1 MFSSFRTPTSQLTDP
16 LLERGRN
23 TDSPLPNTDPRT
35 PDTVPRRLDFNLD
48 DFASPAALP
57 IPMVSPIMDVNIEF
71 KIINHRIESAIIQ
84 AVNQF
89 ETRHPGELNNIHDDT
104 IRHNFFLSLRKNQ
117 HLLYLFRV
125 WAPTLDENQRD
136 NIILQILD
144 QIILHREGCSIIQTE
159 KNKNQLE
166 ELIKANEEESWMKIM
181 SEARRSRSKEIEK
194 LEQLIRD
201 NQLKQKRIII
211 EGSFSAIQLSYKNR
225 ECSIIKS
232 LRDTFPGQN
241 SFCGTAT
248 SPVTSSG
255 IISQGVAELPARNFT
270 LSISG
275 TGDVCSDTTFRL
287 IFNHDELN
295 ESNLINALLKR
306 LSIPGTNTNGTIVT
320 SLYQQSMSCSSCPC
334 ILMGGVAPIKATA
347 PTQRRTRRRRHTE
360 KRQYKKYKIPRSLF
374 KYNKHRRINKS
385 RKS

>member
-1 MFSSFRTPTSQLTDP
+1 MFSFRTPTSQLRDP
-16 LLERGRN
+16 LLERGPN
-23 TDSPLPNTDPRT
+23 TDSPLPNTDRT
-35 PDTVPRRLDFNLD
+35 PDTVPRRLDFNI
-48 DFASPAALP
+48 ASPAAA
-57 IPMVSPIMDVNIEF
+57 SPAAVPMDVNIEF
-71 KIINHRIESAIIQ
+71 NIINHTIESAIIQ

-104 IRHNFFLSLRKNQ
+104 IRHNFFLSLRNNQ
-117 HLLYLFRV
+117 DLLSLFRV
-125 WAPTLDENQRD
+125 WAPTLDVNQRD

-166 ELIKANEEESWMKIM
+166 QLKKANEDESWMKIL
-181 SEARRSRSKEIEK
+181 SDARRSRNKEIER
-194 LEQLIRD
+194 LEQVIRV
-201 NQLKQKRIII
+201 NQVKQKRIIMD
-211 EGSFSAIQLSYKNR
+211 GSFSQIKLSYKNR

-232 LRDTFPGQN
+232 LRVTFPGQN

-255 IISQGVAELPARNFT
+255 IISQGVAELPARDFT
-270 LSISG
+270 LNISG

-295 ESNLINALLKR
+295 ESNLINALLR
-306 LSIPGTNTNGTIVT
+306 HLRISGGSDTNTNGTIVT
-320 SLYQQSMSCSSCPC
+320 SLSEKSMSCSSCPC
-334 ILMGGVAPIKATA
+334 IVMGGAAPNKAMV
-347 PTQRRTRRRRHTE
+347 PTQRGTRRRKHTR
-360 KRQYKKYKIPRSLF
+360 KRQSKKYKIPRSRF

-385 RKS
+385 RKF